1 MLGRLGGVVLPI
13 AIVGGV
19 FLWPVA
25 SGAQR
30 YPAGF
35 DTTKY
40 IYRANAVAADG
51 IDALDEIAPP
61 ALRLGTN
68 PERPGHPVIV
78 SLTGSVLDMDTLE
91 FATVTPAVM
100 AVAIALSAGAFA
112 VVLLR
117 QPWWAFPLFAIATGA
132 SILVARTAVGSADNM
147 IIDSIVL
154 GLFVCSLAFADRQ
167 PGYAGALVLVAGAT
181 LVHWSFTLFA
191 LALLGGVG
199 VVFLVPSLRHTR
211 NGGSWGETPAL
222 RLGAVVGGGV
232 AVGTASMFVAPAL
245 PQKIPWV
252 EAERIELKNALRLPA
267 LRLPVWAVAATA
279 GAAVSL
285 SATDNRR
292 RMTSVLLIGWSATV
306 LLAAVLF
313 RMGWNVPPYRYA
325 TFALA
330 LPILATLFVTT
341 LGTLIARRLPILGT
355 FVGVSLA
362 VAAVAWATSW
372 SVDYW
377 RSQPSIPEE
386 QFDQSLAAGRYL
398 GSTGEDRPVVYITSL
413 PQIVFPDHMLRA
425 GVPPSFV
432 DDVYVFPGTLREVG
446 FLQENPGEEL
456 LTPGPNRRSQAAREL
471 IADVF
476 ARDPIVLFL
485 SAFNEGR
492 RAPPSPEVQPGVFVV
507 QGPSGVTEPAAS
519 AGTNDDVVDAL
530 ALAALLAVVGIG
542 WSVALAPGD
551 LLARAGL
558 AMSFGLAVLAL
569 VGTVAGRL
577 GLPLRG
583 TSGMALVIT
592 IALGGWV
599 VKAFDHLRARPGRHR
614 QARSVQGAPRT
625 AVDA

>member
-1 MLGRLGGVVLPI
+1 M
-13 AIVGGV
+13 
-19 FLWPVA
+19 
-25 SGAQR
+25 
-30 YPAGF
+30 
-35 DTTKY
+35 
-40 IYRANAVAADG
+40 
-51 IDALDEIAPP
+51 
-61 ALRLGTN
+61 
-68 PERPGHPVIV
+68 
-78 SLTGSVLDMDTLE
+78 
-91 FATVTPAVM
+91 
-100 AVAIALSAGAFA
+100 
-112 VVLLR
+112 
-117 QPWWAFPLFAIATGA
+117 
-132 SILVARTAVGSADNM
+132 
-147 IIDSIVL
+147 
-154 GLFVCSLAFADRQ
+154 
-167 PGYAGALVLVAGAT
+167 
-181 LVHWSFTLFA
+181 
-191 LALLGGVG
+191 
-199 VVFLVPSLRHTR
+199 
-211 NGGSWGETPAL
+211 
-222 RLGAVVGGGV
+222 
-232 AVGTASMFVAPAL
+232 
-245 PQKIPWV
+245 
-252 EAERIELKNALRLPA
+252 
-267 LRLPVWAVAATA
+267 WAVAATA

-285 SATDNRR
+285 SATDTLR

-492 RAPPSPEVQPGVFVV
+492 RAPPE
-507 QGPSGVTEPAAS
+507 SGGATRR
-519 AGTNDDVVDAL
+519 L
-530 ALAALLAVVGIG
+530 RR
-542 WSVALAPGD
+542 
-551 LLARAGL
+551 ARA
-558 AMSFGLAVLAL
+558 FRRDR
-569 VGTVAGRL
+569 AGC
-577 GLPLRG
+577 
-583 TSGMALVIT
+583 I
-592 IALGGWV
+592 GGNE
-599 VKAFDHLRARPGRHR
+599 
-614 QARSVQGAPRT
+614 
-625 AVDA
+625 

>member
-13 AIVGGV
+13 AIVGGL

-30 YPAGF
+30 YPSGF

-51 IDALDEIAPP
+51 IDSLDDIAPP
-61 ALRLGTN
+61 SLRLGTN

-117 QPWWAFPLFAIATGA
+117 QPWWAFPLFAVATGG
-132 SILVARTAVGSADNM
+132 SILVARTAVGSVDNM

-167 PGYAGALVLVAGAT
+167 TGYVGALVLVAGAT
-181 LVHWSFTLFA
+181 LVHWSFTLLA

-199 VVFLVPSLRHTR
+199 VVFVVPSRRHTRSGGSWWETPSLRLAAIV
-211 NGGSWGETPAL
+211 GGS
-222 RLGAVVGGGV
+222 V
-232 AVGTASMFVAPAL
+232 AVGTASMLVAPAL
-245 PQKIPWV
+245 PRKIPWV

-267 LRLPVWAVAATA
+267 LRLPVWAAAATA

-306 LLAAVLF
+306 VVAALLF

-341 LGTLIARRLPILGT
+341 LATLIARRLPILGT

-362 VAAVAWATSW
+362 VAAVVWATSW

-398 GSTGEDRPVVYITSL
+398 ASTGEERPVVFITSL

-432 DDVYVFPGTLREVG
+432 DDVYVFPGTLRELR

-456 LTPGPNRRSQAAREL
+456 LNPGANRRSQTAREL
-471 IADVF
+471 IAEVF
-476 ARDPIVLFL
+476 VRDPIVLFL

-507 QGPSGVTEPAAS
+507 QGPSGVIEPAATP
-519 AGTNDDVVDAL
+519 GTRDVVVEAL

-551 LLARAGL
+551 LVARAGL
-558 AMSFGLAVLAL
+558 AMAFGLAVLAL

-583 TSGMALVIT
+583 ASGTALVIAT
-592 IALGGWV
+592 ALGGWV
-599 VKAFDHLRARPGRHR
+599 VKAIGHLRTSSGRHR
-614 QARSVQGAPRT
+614 RN
-625 AVDA
+625 AVSGG

>member
-1 MLGRLGGVVLPI
+1 MLGGLGAVVLPI
-13 AIVGGV
+13 AIVGGL

-211 NGGSWGETPAL
+211 NGGSWWETPAL

-285 SATDNRR
+285 SATDTLR

-507 QGPSGVTEPAAS
+507 QGTSGVTEPAAS
-519 AGTNDDVVDAL
+519 AGTNDVVVDAL

>member
-1 MLGRLGGVVLPI
+1 MLGRLGSVLLPI
-13 AIVGGV
+13 AIVGGL

-25 SGAQR
+25 SGELR

-51 IDALDEIAPP
+51 IDSLDDIAPP
-61 ALRLGTN
+61 SLRLGTN

-78 SLTGSVLDMDTLE
+78 SLTGGVLDMDTLE
-91 FATVTPAVM
+91 FAIVTPAVM

-117 QPWWAFPLFAIATGA
+117 QPGWAFPLFAVATGA
-132 SILVARTAVGSADNM
+132 SILVARTAVGSADNL
-147 IIDSIVL
+147 IVDSIVL
-154 GLFVCSLAFADRQ
+154 GLFACSLAFADRQ
-167 PGYAGALVLVAGAT
+167 KGYAGALVLAAGAT
-181 LVHWSFTLFA
+181 LVHWSFTLLA

-199 VVFLVPSLRHTR
+199 VVFVVPSLRHTR
-211 NGGSWGETPAL
+211 TGGSWWETPTL
-222 RLGAVVGGGV
+222 RLAAIVGGGV

-245 PQKIPWV
+245 PRKIPWV

-267 LRLPVWAVAATA
+267 LRLPVWAVASTA

-285 SATDNRR
+285 SAADHRR
-292 RMTSVLLIGWSATV
+292 RMTTV
-306 LLAAVLF
+306 LLVGWGATVIVAALLF
-313 RMGWNVPPYRYA
+313 RAGWNVPPYRYA

-330 LPILATLFVTT
+330 LPILATLLLTT
-341 LGTLIARRLPILGT
+341 LGTLIARRLPNFGT
-355 FVGVSLA
+355 LVGVSLA
-362 VAAVAWATSW
+362 VAAVVWATSW

-377 RSQPSIPEE
+377 WSQPSISEE

-398 GSTGEDRPVVYITSL
+398 ASTGEERPVVYITSL

-432 DDVYVFPGTLREVG
+432 DDVYVFPGTLREIR
-446 FLQENPGEEL
+446 FLQGDPEGEL
-456 LTPGPNRRSQAAREL
+456 LDPGPNRRSQAAREL
-471 IADVF
+471 MADVF
-476 ARDPIVLFL
+476 VRDPIVLFL

-492 RAPPSPEVQPGVFVV
+492 RAPPSPQVQPGVFVV
-507 QGPSGVTEPAAS
+507 QGPLSAIEPAAS
-519 AGTNDDVVDAL
+519 SGTSDVVVDAL

-558 AMSFGLAVLAL
+558 AMAFGLAVLAV

-583 TSGMALVIT
+583 PSGTALVI
-592 IALGGWV
+592 AAAVGGWV
-599 VKAFDHLRARPGRHR
+599 VKASRHLRTRPARHR
-614 QARSVQGAPRT
+614 DARAAPT
-625 AVDA
+625 P